1 MLALLKSTP
10 RPKLQVVKEGYGEFD
25 KSAGRD
31 VEELKT
37 RGQGVVGF
45 LEALIRSENPPW
57 FDARGAAVGLM
68 IGFGLPLGLQMLAL
82 ALLRLCFR
90 FNAVI
95 AFAMTWVN
103 NPLSLLP
110 LYYGYYYLGSLIL
123 GRAVVMSVE
132 DFRALMR
139 PILSADYFWG
149 SVQAFLLMSWDI
161 LERWAVAAIILA
173 AVSGLLGYV
182 AAYRIQQKR
191 CKRRAT
197 QMGISYERL
206 VARLEQSVEARG
218 KFDQ

>member
-1 MLALLKSTP
+1 MLALLKSTQ
-10 RPKLQVVKEGYGEFD
+10 RPKLHVVKEGYAEFD
-25 KSAGRD
+25 KSTGRH
-31 VEELKT
+31 VEVRKT

-68 IGFGLPLGLQMLAL
+68 IGFGLPIGLQMLAL

-95 AFAMTWVN
+95 AFTMTWVN
-103 NPLSLLP
+103 NPFSLIP
-110 LYYGYYYLGSLIL
+110 LYYGYYYLGSQIL
-123 GRAVVMSVE
+123 GRSVVMSVE
-132 DFRALMR
+132 DFRALMQ

-191 CKRRAT
+191 CKRRAI

-206 VARLEQSVEARG
+206 LRGLEKSVEDRG
-218 KFDQ
+218 KLDR